1 MKLQEIVVSN
11 TTSDIG
17 EEADTNNSIGN
28 SEEKIQHSRN
38 ITERSK
44 EKCIILAINYI
55 HRKMQKSKKN
65 GANECEL
72 KGFIKCIKDLDL
84 HVLCCITLKQLI
96 AQQGY
101 DCWKIYEFSA
111 HQKS

>member
-55 HRKMQKSKKN
+55 HRKMQKSKQMERMN
-65 GANECEL
+65 VNSNVSINVL
-72 KGFIKCIKDLDL
+72 KI
-84 HVLCCITLKQLI
+84 
-96 AQQGY
+96 
-101 DCWKIYEFSA
+101 
-111 HQKS
+111 

>member
-44 EKCIILAINYI
+44 EKCITLAINHI
-55 HRKMQKSKKN
+55 HRKNAK
-65 GANECEL
+65 
-72 KGFIKCIKDLDL
+72 
-84 HVLCCITLKQLI
+84 V
-96 AQQGY
+96 
-101 DCWKIYEFSA
+101 
-111 HQKS
+111 

>member
-1 MKLQEIVVSN
+1 MTLSIIISIYLSVYDKFFKFIQNMKLQEIVVSN

-55 HRKMQKSKKN
+55 HRKNAK
-65 GANECEL
+65 
-72 KGFIKCIKDLDL
+72 
-84 HVLCCITLKQLI
+84 V
-96 AQQGY
+96 
-101 DCWKIYEFSA
+101 
-111 HQKS
+111 